1 MGQTEWSTGGK
12 WEGVRQMLPPRPCR
26 RQVNILPEFH
36 GCLRGSYHVNVR
48 AKKKSGFGCTS
59 GRQQREHRPKGK
71 PRYRSFV
78 MTKAKVHCSL
88 ACLSCSSSILR
99 VPFGLSPLFLLNM
112 ERSSLGFDETLSG
125 YFNSSSPGMAAHS
138 AIPNSIIMERERRRR
153 LNRSLYNLRSVVP
166 NMTNVKSTAATAAM
180 LLQLMH
186 LILVFGVQMSKAAII
201 FDAINYIQQLQEQ
214 ERSLLEEISE
224 QESHGKRVA
233 PVDGELCHAPAKKRR
248 TAPRC
253 SCSPEPEL
261 PMMPSVDAMAVSVR
275 ELGNGITV
283 ISITC
288 SKKRHA
294 MVRVCKV
301 VESLDLRIISA
312 SVDGGQSAHLKE
324 KIEATFVHLMPQEAT
339 ASLREADPL
348 KIARPRTP
356 FLPIGHRQGVDVE
369 RLSHPS
375 PFVGGSRATPGRPSW
390 SANHDEWYG
399 STVEG
404 RGLRT
409 VELTHAPSR
418 LVGDN
423 PKSFVAGD
431 TLHEKGRTGE
441 QFSQSQPSYGFL
453 AIEVTH
459 GIPCFSYP

>member
-1 MGQTEWSTGGK
+1 
-12 WEGVRQMLPPRPCR
+12 
-26 RQVNILPEFH
+26 
-36 GCLRGSYHVNVR
+36 
-48 AKKKSGFGCTS
+48 
-59 GRQQREHRPKGK
+59 
-71 PRYRSFV
+71 
-78 MTKAKVHCSL
+78 
-88 ACLSCSSSILR
+88 
-99 VPFGLSPLFLLNM
+99 
-112 ERSSLGFDETLSG
+112 
-125 YFNSSSPGMAAHS
+125 MAAHS
-138 AIPNSIIMERERRRR
+138 AIPNSIIMEPERRRR
-153 LNRSLYNLRSVVP
+153 LNRRLYNLRSVVP
-166 NMTNVKSTAATAAM
+166 NMTN
-180 LLQLMH
+180 
-186 LILVFGVQMSKAAII
+186 MSKAAII

-233 PVDGELCHAPAKKRR
+233 PVDGELRHAPAKKRR

-261 PMMPSVDAMAVSVR
+261 PMMPSVDAMEVSVR

-294 MVRVCKV
+294 MCFFPVND
-301 VESLDLRIISA
+301 S
-312 SVDGGQSAHLKE
+312 
-324 KIEATFVHLMPQEAT
+324 
-339 ASLREADPL
+339 
-348 KIARPRTP
+348 
-356 FLPIGHRQGVDVE
+356 LPIGHRQGVDVE

-375 PFVGGSRATPGRPSW
+375 PFVGGSRATTGRPSW

-409 VELTHAPSR
+409 VELAHARSR

-453 AIEVTH
+453 GIEVYP
-459 GIPCFSYP
+459 PCLKRRPNMAHM